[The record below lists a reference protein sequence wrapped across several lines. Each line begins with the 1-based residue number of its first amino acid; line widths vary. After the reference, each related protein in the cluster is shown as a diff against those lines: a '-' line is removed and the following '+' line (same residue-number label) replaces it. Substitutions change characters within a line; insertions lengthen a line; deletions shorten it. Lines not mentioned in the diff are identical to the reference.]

1 MGSTAKS
8 LAEVK
13 VDNTHSSLII
23 HQAIHF
29 TIEGFQVGQA
39 LVSLF
44 NSMLTAPNYHL
55 VLHVPGKHLQ
65 D

>member
-1 MGSTAKS
+1 MGGTAKS

-13 VDNTHSSLII
+13 VENIHSSLII
-23 HQAIHF
+23 YQASHF

-39 LVSLF
+39 LLPLF
-44 NSMLTAPNYHL
+44 QSMLTAPNCL
-55 VLHVPGKHLQ
+55 FVLHVPGKHLQ